1 MLVVIHNKPP
11 ARQSQPIGFSGRLEA
26 IRAPT
31 SGKTKKSPEASRPP
45 VVRSPSQLLGTWAE
59 RASTNSGTLATNKA
73 TDKPHNDHASQEST
87 RVLNSPALR
96 SRSLRDV
103 LSVTTPLYKMARS
116 FSSKRPNSRAISKTS
131 RWSWITSSRPT
142 ALGSGPPFSESERVR
157 RYGRRGL
164 FFCGHGDRG
173 RCSPRSL
180 YLQ

>member
-1 MLVVIHNKPP
+1 MLVVIHNKPS

-59 RASTNSGTLATNKA
+59 RARTNSGTLATNKA

-87 RVLNSPALR
+87 RVLNSPVLR

-103 LSVTTPLYKMARS
+103 LSVTTPLYKTIVYQSLRQTLRGQAVANFPELRNGEVLRINLPGTSVNKALVPAYAR
-116 FSSKRPNSRAISKTS
+116 
-131 RWSWITSSRPT
+131 
-142 ALGSGPPFSESERVR
+142 ALR
-157 RYGRRGL
+157 
-164 FFCGHGDRG
+164 
-173 RCSPRSL
+173 
-180 YLQ
+180 